1 MQFPNQLLNST
12 LPQIV
17 PEGLSINDAK
27 QTLSTFIPSNQN
39 TSLTQNIPMN
49 EIQKLQNEKDISK
62 YYNIINYLIIINY
75 L

>member
-17 PEGLSINDAK
+17 PIGLSINDAK
-27 QTLSTFIPSNQN
+27 QTLTPFIPSNQN
-39 TSLTQNIPMN
+39 TSLTPNIPMN
-49 EIQKLQNEKDISK
+49 GIQRLQNEKDKSK

>member
-17 PEGLSINDAK
+17 PIGLSINDAK
-27 QTLSTFIPSNQN
+27 QTLSPFIPSNQN

-49 EIQKLQNEKDISK
+49 GIQRLQNEKDKSK
-62 YYNIINYLIIINY
+62 YYDIINYLIIINY

>member
-17 PEGLSINDAK
+17 PIGLSINDTK
-27 QTLSTFIPSNQN
+27 QTLSPFIPSNQN
-39 TSLTQNIPMN
+39 TSLTHNIPMN
-49 EIQKLQNEKDISK
+49 GIQRLQNEKDKSK
-62 YYNIINYLIIINY
+62 YYDIINYLIIINY

>member
-17 PEGLSINDAK
+17 PIGLPINDTK
-27 QTLSTFIPSNQN
+27 QALSPFIPSNQN
-39 TSLTQNIPMN
+39 TSLTKNTPMN
-49 EIQKLQNEKDISK
+49 GIQRLQNEKDKSK

>member
-12 LPQIV
+12 LPQVV
-17 PEGLSINDAK
+17 PIDQSINDAK
-27 QTLSTFIPSNQN
+27 QTLSPFIPSNQN
-39 TSLTQNIPMN
+39 TSLSQNNPMN
-49 EIQKLQNEKDISK
+49 EIQRLQNKKDISK